1 MCEERLSGILCPHQS
16 GLDVIAVTESTT
28 ERVGIRIAEVA
39 VAVALPTVERNA
51 GGEEQRVFRTSQNLF
66 QCREGPFLLY
76 GGDTHE
82 IGKKLPAD
90 SIQGFYHGQLAQALH
105 TVILVDVGLQLLDLS
120 GCQERY
126 ALQVLPGS
134 RVEID
139 GMCGKVGQG
148 LEVLFP
154 GDRVLFTGGIEFV
167 KQFFPFQGLL
177 CGHSKTGKS
186 KEEGQ

>member
-1 MCEERLSGILCPHQS
+1 M
-16 GLDVIAVTESTT
+16 
-28 ERVGIRIAEVA
+28 
-39 VAVALPTVERNA
+39 
-51 GGEEQRVFRTSQNLF
+51 
-66 QCREGPFLLY
+66 
-76 GGDTHE
+76 
-82 IGKKLPAD
+82 
-90 SIQGFYHGQLAQALH
+90 
-105 TVILVDVGLQLLDLS
+105 ILVDVGLQLLYLS

-167 KQFFPFQGLL
+167 KQFFPFQRLL

-186 KEEGQ
+186 KEESQ